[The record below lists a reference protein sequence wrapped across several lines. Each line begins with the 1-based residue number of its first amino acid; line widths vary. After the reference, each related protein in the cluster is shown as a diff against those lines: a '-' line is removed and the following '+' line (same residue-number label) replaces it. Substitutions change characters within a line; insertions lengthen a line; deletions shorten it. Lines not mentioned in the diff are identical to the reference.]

1 MVIIKLEVRVMDK
14 SNSDILELFNL
25 FLNEYGDN
33 INTKGSLRERVL
45 KHNKGCIICGISN
58 TKLTIV
64 SHLKPKR
71 DCSIE
76 EINDINNVLLLCK
89 NHDGLIDKGLIT
101 FDDDGDIIISNNLSY
116 EDRER
121 LGIDSLIHI
130 DMNEFQK
137 EYMKYHRKYIFK

>member
-1 MVIIKLEVRVMDK
+1 MNESSRKIV
-14 SNSDILELFNL
+14 ELFNL
-25 FLNEYGDN
+25 YMSVYGDN
-33 INTKGSLRERVL
+33 IDTKGSLRERVL

-76 EINDINNVLLLCK
+76 EINDISNVLLLCR

-121 LGIDSLIHI
+121 LGIDGLIHI
-130 DMNEFQK
+130 EMNMFQK
-137 EYMKYHRKYIFK
+137 EYIKYHREKIFN

>member
-1 MVIIKLEVRVMDK
+1 MNESSRKIV
-14 SNSDILELFNL
+14 ELFNL
-25 FLNEYGDN
+25 YMSVYGDN
-33 INTKGSLRERVL
+33 IDTKGSLRERVL

-76 EINDINNVLLLCK
+76 EINDISNVLLLCR

-121 LGIDSLIHI
+121 LGIDGLIHI
-130 DMNEFQK
+130 EMNMFQK
-137 EYMKYHRKYIFK
+137 EYIKYHRHREKIFN